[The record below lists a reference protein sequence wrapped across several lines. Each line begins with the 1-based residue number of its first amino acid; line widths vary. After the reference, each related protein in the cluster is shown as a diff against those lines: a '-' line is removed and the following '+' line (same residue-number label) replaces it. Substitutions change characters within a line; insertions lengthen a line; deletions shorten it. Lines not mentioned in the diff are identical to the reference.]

1 MNHLSGYLKETHG
14 KDFGEKNKA
23 DSAVDEGKKMEM
35 TILKEMG

>member
-23 DSAVDEGKKMEM
+23 DSWKK
-35 TILKEMG
+35 LF